1 VASAP
6 GLIWRA
12 AIIKNTIEDTVQ
24 LKAVRAGDVV
34 KVGGV
39 PLRVKAAQRDDAG
52 LVTLKLED
60 GPTRPMTMVGVP
72 DMRVVRAPLVLPQP
86 GSGQYPE

>member
-1 VASAP
+1 MASAP

-24 LKAVRAGDVV
+24 LKAVR
-34 KVGGV
+34 V

-72 DMRVVRAPLVLPQP
+72 DMRVVRATA
-86 GSGQYPE
+86 S

>member
-1 VASAP
+1 MASAP

-12 AIIKNTIEDTVQ
+12 VTIKNTIEDTVQ

-34 KVGGV
+34 TVGGV

-52 LVTLKLED
+52 LVTLKLENE
-60 GPTRPMTMVGVP
+60 PARPMTMVGVP
-72 DMRVVRAPLVLPQP
+72 DMRVVRATA
-86 GSGQYPE
+86 S

>member
-1 VASAP
+1 LAESLFPAVASAP
-6 GLIWRA
+6 GPIWRA

-34 KVGGV
+34 TVGGV

-52 LVTLKLED
+52 LVTLKLENE
-60 GPTRPMTMVGVP
+60 PARPMTMVGVP
-72 DMRVVRAPLVLPQP
+72 DMRVVRATA
-86 GSGQYPE
+86 S